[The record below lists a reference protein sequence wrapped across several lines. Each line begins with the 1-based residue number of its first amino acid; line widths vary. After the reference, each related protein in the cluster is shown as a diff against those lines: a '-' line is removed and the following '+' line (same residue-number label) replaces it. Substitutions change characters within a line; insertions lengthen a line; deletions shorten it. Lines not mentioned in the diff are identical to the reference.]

1 MNKTIK
7 INGYRV
13 RYTNKVSLKDVSAV
27 EEFLNE
33 YYFKSS
39 AFRLLERHGYWYA
52 INESDI
58 YFNMKIWKAKMNFIF
73 YDLIILVINK
83 IILWIQ
89 NN

>member
-13 RYTNKVSLKDVSAV
+13 RYTDKVSLKNASAI

-33 YYFKSS
+33 YYFNSS

-52 INESDI
+52 INEADI
-58 YFNMKIWKAKMNFIF
+58 YFNAKI
-73 YDLIILVINK
+73 
-83 IILWIQ
+83 
-89 NN
+89 